1 MKSTKTVLSLLLII
15 FLFLLA
21 SYLIQN
27 NIGNIDDYIVD
38 GYYGA
43 LIFVFIEIIATVFAP
58 ISAIPLLPL
67 MSETYGWFI
76 AGLLSIVGWTIG
88 SVIAF
93 MLARRYGAPLVR
105 KLISLEK
112 ISEIE
117 KKIPETNFFWSIVFL
132 RMVLPVDILSYVLG
146 LFSKVKFNIYFW
158 ATLIGITPFAFVLAY
173 LGTLPLYYQVSFF
186 ITGILFLILGYLLYK
201 KRSIENF

>member
-15 FLFLLA
+15 FLFLLV

-27 NIGNIDDYIVD
+27 NIGNIDDYVID
-38 GYYGA
+38 GYFGV

-76 AGLLSIVGWTIG
+76 AGLLSIIGWTIG

-93 MLARRYGAPLVR
+93 ILARKYGAPLVR

-117 KKIPETNFFWSIVFL
+117 KRIPETNLFWSIVFF
-132 RMVLPVDILSYVLG
+132 RMILPVDILSYILG
-146 LFSKVKFNIYFW
+146 LFSRIKFNTYFW
-158 ATLIGITPFAFVLAY
+158 ATLIGISPFAFILAY
-173 LGTLPLYYQVSFF
+173 LGTLPLYYQISFF
-186 ITGILFLILGYLLYK
+186 ITGMLILVLGYLLYK
-201 KRSIENF
+201 KKTI